1 MKVALYLRMST
12 DKQDTSIPQQRAELE
27 RYAEKHGYEIVHEYR
42 DEGISGDATAKRKGF
57 QRMIADAP
65 TGDFDR
71 ILCWDQD
78 RFGRFD
84 MIEAGRWISPLR
96 DAGVSL
102 ETVAQGAIDWNDF
115 AGRLT
120 YAVAQEGKHQFLRDL
135 SRNCLRSS
143 VQKAKAA
150 DGMYGAAA
158 PYGYRRESTT
168 AGRRRITKLVPHEF
182 EAEVVRRIFE
192 TYCGTSGTL
201 LAVGELLNREKI
213 PSPAAR
219 APWHRNAVRRILRNR
234 TYIGDYV
241 WGRTSTGKYHV
252 RAGEEIVPARRAK
265 GRSKVASDPIVHEG
279 ILPPLVS
286 RELFE
291 KAQELLDRRRKATR
305 RRGTVRP
312 LSGLI
317 TCARCGSP
325 MHVNFGDY
333 RCSRGVDFGDG
344 SRCSTG
350 IARGE
355 YLLRAIGEQLQ
366 QRMLAPKQLAALK
379 AKLYRL
385 VQAEQK
391 KMAGSGTAGLDRQI
405 AEIDRQIAEGI
416 ARIPLLPKS
425 LVPEMAKGLDAMREQ
440 RDTLKRQRDAAK
452 PSKRGGRVP
461 MQSRIDEA
469 IAAAYSLPKVLADG
483 DPAVVNERLR
493 DMGLQV
499 LFEDRR
505 ARVVIDPLNPQKP
518 VKPGR
523 KPLATC
529 NARASE
535 GFKSPSPSAIVFEV
549 PIPAENPKKK
559 RKRAG

>member
-1 MKVALYLRMST
+1 MNVALYLRMST
-12 DKQDTSIPQQRAELE
+12 DKQDTSIPQQRAALE
-27 RYAEKHGYEIVHEYR
+27 RYAERQGYAIVREYR

-57 QRMIADAP
+57 QKMIAEAP
-65 TGDFDR
+65 GGDFDR
-71 ILCWDQD
+71 ILCFDQD

-84 MIEAGRWISPLR
+84 MIEAGHWITPLR
-96 DAGVSL
+96 EAGVSL
-102 ETVAQGAIDWNDF
+102 ETIAQGAIDWNDF
-115 AGRLT
+115 SGRLT

-135 SRNCLRSS
+135 SRNCLRGH
-143 VQKAKAA
+143 VAKAKAA
-150 DGMYGAAA
+150 EGMYGAAA
-158 PYGYRRESTT
+158 PYGYRRESTID
-168 AGRRRITKLVPHEF
+168 GRRRITKLVPHEF

-192 TYCGTSGTL
+192 TYCGTGGTL

-241 WGRTSTGKYHV
+241 WGKTTSGKYHT
-252 RAGEEIVPARRAK
+252 RAGDEVVPRRRG
-265 GRSKVASDPIVHEG
+265 GRCKVAADPIVHEG
-279 ILPPLVS
+279 ILPALVS

-305 RRGTVRP
+305 RRGTVKP

-317 TCARCGSP
+317 TCGRCGSP

-333 RCSRGVDFGDG
+333 RCSRSVDFGDG
-344 SRCSTG
+344 SRCQTG

-366 QRMLAPKQLAALK
+366 QRILAPKKLAALK
-379 AKLYRL
+379 ATLHRL
-385 VQAEQK
+385 VEAERK
-391 KMAGSGTAGLDRQI
+391 KAATSGTAGLDRQI
-405 AEIDRQIAEGI
+405 AEIERQIAEGI

-425 LVPEMAKGLDAMREQ
+425 LVPEMAKGLDTMREQ
-440 RDTLKRQRDAAK
+440 RDILKQQRDATR
-452 PSKRGGRVP
+452 PSKAGRRLP
-461 MQSRIDEA
+461 MQSRIDDA

-493 DMGLQV
+493 DMGLRV
-499 LFEDRR
+499 FFEDRR
-505 ARVVIDPLNPQKP
+505 ARVVIDPMNPQNP

-523 KPLATC
+523 KAVLTC
-529 NARASE
+529 NARFFERYKSPE
-535 GFKSPSPSAIVFEV
+535 GFVIAFEV
-549 PIPAENPKKK
+549 PIPAENKGK
-559 RKRAG
+559 RRAAAI